1 MKNIANL
8 VNFCSENMNLCEDF
22 RRRFYMVKLHVRFM
36 EKEMF
41 CNQLDYVAAVY
52 RIDHSPADLI
62 AEEYNLCR
70 FALYL
75 KNKSKLNGTPFE
87 FDKKYE
93 LDNVAIHANVADNE
107 LIDLLDEFDSALAS
121 AGVALNPGK

>member
-1 MKNIANL
+1 MKNINNL

-75 KNKSKLNGTPFE
+75 KNKSKRDGTPFE

-93 LDNVAIHANVADNE
+93 LDSVAINANVADNE
-107 LIDLLDEFDSALAS
+107 LIDLLEEIDSALTS
-121 AGVALNPGK
+121 VGVPLNTGR

>member
-36 EKEMF
+36 EKEIF
-41 CNQLDYVAAVY
+41 CNQLDYIAAIY
-52 RIDHSPADLI
+52 RIDRSPADLI

-75 KNKSKLNGTPFE
+75 KNKSKLDGTPFE

-93 LDNVAIHANVADNE
+93 LDSVAIHANVAYNE
-107 LIDLLDEFDSALAS
+107 LIEFLNEFDSALAS
-121 AGVALNPGK
+121 AGVPLNTGR

>member
-22 RRRFYMVKLHVRFM
+22 RRRFCMVKLHVKFI
-36 EKEMF
+36 EKEIF

-62 AEEYNLCR
+62 AEEYNLCK

-93 LDNVAIHANVADNE
+93 LDSVAIRANVADNE
-107 LIDLLDEFDSALAS
+107 LMEFLDEFNSALVS
-121 AGVALNPGK
+121 AGVPLNTGR